1 MSRVMKRTV
10 VSSAIAVSAALIALL
25 LAMMLMSYAVAAP
38 LSKANAVAMSRLV
51 EAFATF
57 AGSPANAQSL
67 IEGLRNGTVI
77 SLVGIDNAARRF
89 SPATKPMSWDDVK
102 IALALANA
110 ELGSADI
117 FSPTPVDIEAVL
129 NGGTAGTGDLM
140 INFTGVLTQ
149 RASGLRWDQI
159 ARAHSF
165 DIDMLV
171 TGVSSVTPGAEH
183 ADLASMTLVST
194 AKKQQKKQS
203 KRSP

>member
-10 VSSAIAVSAALIALL
+10 VSSAIAVSAALVALL
-25 LAMMLMSYAVAAP
+25 VVMVLMSYAVAAP

-51 EAFATF
+51 EAFASF

-67 IEGLRNGTVI
+67 AEGLRNGTAI
-77 SLVGIDNAARRF
+77 RLVGIDNAVRTF

-102 IALALANA
+102 IALSLANA

-129 NGGTAGTGDLM
+129 KGGTAGTGDLM

-149 RASGLRWDQI
+149 RASGLGWDQI

-165 DIDMLV
+165 DVDMLV
-171 TGVSSVTPGAEH
+171 TGASKVTADAEN
-183 ADLASMTLVST
+183 ADVPSMTLVST
-194 AKKQQKKQS
+194 AKKQAKKQP
-203 KRSP
+203 KRNP

>member
-1 MSRVMKRTV
+1 
-10 VSSAIAVSAALIALL
+10 LIALL
-25 LAMMLMSYAVAAP
+25 LALMLMSYAVAAP

-51 EAFATF
+51 EAFAPF

-67 IEGLRNGTVI
+67 VEGLRNGTAI
-77 SLVGIDNAARRF
+77 TLVGIDNAQRSF
-89 SPATKPMSWDDVK
+89 SPATKAMSWDEVK

-171 TGVSSVTPGAEH
+171 TGASKATPGAEH
-183 ADLASMTLVST
+183 ADIPSMTLVST

-203 KRSP
+203 KSSP

>member
-10 VSSAIAVSAALIALL
+10 VSWAIAFSAALIALL
-25 LAMMLMSYAVAAP
+25 VVMMFVSYAVAAP

-51 EAFATF
+51 EAFAAF
-57 AGSPANAQSL
+57 AGSPENAQSL
-67 IEGLRNGTVI
+67 VEGLHNGTVI
-77 SLVGIDNAARRF
+77 RLIGIDDSQRRF

-110 ELGSADI
+110 ELGSADL

-171 TGVSSVTPGAEH
+171 TGASRATPSAE
-183 ADLASMTLVST
+183 ADIPSMTLVST
-194 AKKQQKKQS
+194 AKKQAKKQS
-203 KRSP
+203 KKNP

>member
-1 MSRVMKRTV
+1 
-10 VSSAIAVSAALIALL
+10 LIALL
-25 LAMMLMSYAVAAP
+25 VVMLFMSYATAAP

-51 EAFATF
+51 DAFSTF

-67 IEGLRNGTVI
+67 VEGLHNGTAI
-77 SLVGIDNAARRF
+77 ILVGIDNAARRF
-89 SPATKPMSWDDVK
+89 SPATKPMNWDDVK

-171 TGVSSVTPGAEH
+171 IGASRATPDAEH
-183 ADLASMTLVST
+183 ADISSMTLVST
-194 AKKQQKKQS
+194 AKKQQKRQS
-203 KRSP
+203 KKSP

>member
-1 MSRVMKRTV
+1 MKRTV
-10 VSSAIAVSAALIALL
+10 ISSAIAVSAALIALL
-25 LAMMLMSYAVAAP
+25 LAVMFMNYAVAAP
-38 LSKANAVAMSRLV
+38 LSKANAAAMSRLT
-51 EAFATF
+51 EAFAEF

-67 IEGLRNGTVI
+67 VEGLHNGTAI
-77 SLVGIDNAARRF
+77 RLVGIDNAQKTF
-89 SPATKPMSWDDVK
+89 SPATKSMSWDDVK

-129 NGGTAGTGDLM
+129 DGGTAGTGDLM

-159 ARAHSF
+159 ARAHSL

-171 TGVSSVTPGAEH
+171 TGASKATPSAEH
-183 ADLASMTLVST
+183 ADITSMTLVST
-194 AKKQQKKQS
+194 VKKQQKKQS
-203 KRSP
+203 KRNP